1 MRYPPLMPFGPSRRR
16 ALHARTAGILVAG
29 LLLAEGGRARGQDIP
44 VTGPGT
50 AAVSEPGLSERE
62 AQVLGAAA
70 GLALG
75 AALAGRPEGAV
86 PALTPLDATDAVIAG
101 SAVALYGA
109 GFLVSKPAEAAPT
122 ASLGDVNA
130 FDRKMRSLGVGR
142 RSLVKRRL
150 LDHISSATL
159 MAAVFQPVGMLTVAD
174 VPNKWSRDVPVLLEA
189 TALTLSVNAFVKHL
203 ARRSR
208 PQDHFCEE
216 EKIVVPCRPDTR
228 LSFYSGHAS
237 AAFVAAVAG
246 GTLADFHH
254 LEHRQWIW
262 ATGLTLATATGAL
275 RVMADQHYAT
285 DVLTG
290 MAAGSLAGWLIPKL
304 HKPDPTEPSARV
316 AAPPAATALP
326 VVVAAGRSTAVV
338 TVGAMGGGPYV
349 GLHWSW

>member
-1 MRYPPLMPFGPSRRR
+1 MR
-16 ALHARTAGILVAG
+16 AI
-29 LLLAEGGRARGQDIP
+29 LLAALLAGAGGPVRAQDP
-44 VTGPGT
+44 GP
-50 AAVSEPGLSERE
+50 AAPIETVVSDPGLSERE
-62 AQVLGAAA
+62 AQILGAAA

-86 PALTPLDATDAVIAG
+86 PSLTPLGSADAIVAG

-109 GFLVSKPAEAAPT
+109 GFLVGKRADAPPPASP
-122 ASLGDVNA
+122 GDINA
-130 FDRKMRSLGVGR
+130 FDRKVRSLGVGR
-142 RSLVKRRL
+142 RSLEKRIL
-150 LDHISSATL
+150 LDHLSSATL
-159 MAAVFQPVGMLTVAD
+159 MATVFQPVGMLVVAD

-228 LSFYSGHAS
+228 LSFYSGHTS
-237 AAFVAAVAG
+237 AAFVAAVTG

-254 LEHRQWIW
+254 LEHRKWIW

-275 RVMADQHYAT
+275 RVMSDQHYAT

-290 MAAGSLAGWLIPKL
+290 MVAGSLAGWLIPKL
-304 HKPDPTEPSARV
+304 HEPDPMEPSARQ
-316 AAPPAATALP
+316 AARPPATAVP
-326 VVVAAGRSTAVV
+326 VVLSAGRSTAVV
-338 TVGAMGGGPYV
+338 TVGSVGGGPYV
-349 GLHWSW
+349 GLQWRW

>member
-1 MRYPPLMPFGPSRRR
+1 VR
-16 ALHARTAGILVAG
+16 AI
-29 LLLAEGGRARGQDIP
+29 LLAVLLVGPVRAQDLP
-44 VTGPGT
+44 PAVAS
-50 AAVSEPGLSERE
+50 AAATSEPGLSERE

-86 PALTPLDATDAVIAG
+86 PSLTPLDATDAIVAG

-109 GFLVSKPAEAAPT
+109 GLLVSKKDDAPPAG
-122 ASLGDVNA
+122 LGDVNA
-130 FDRKMRSLGVGR
+130 FDRKMRSFGVGR
-142 RSLVKRRL
+142 RSAEKRRL
-150 LDHISSATL
+150 LDHVSSATL
-159 MAAVFQPVGMLTVAD
+159 MAAVFQPVGMLAAAD

-208 PQDHFCEE
+208 PEDHFCEQ

-254 LEHRQWIW
+254 LEHREWIW

-275 RVMADQHYAT
+275 RVMSDQHYAT

-290 MAAGSLAGWLIPKL
+290 VAAGSLAGWLIPKI
-304 HKPDPTEPSARV
+304 HKPDPMEPAARDAAAAPV
-316 AAPPAATALP
+316 AAVP
-326 VVVAAGRSTAVV
+326 VVLSSGRSTAVV
-338 TVGAMGGGPYV
+338 TVGSRGGGPYLGV
-349 GLHWSW
+349 QWRW